1 MDYAEIIHT
10 LLLYSIVIFS
20 FENNTMIIDLN
31 ILLAWGGTY
40 KTYKEGEVIF
50 EEGSHCTF
58 YHQLIEGRVKWINY
72 NDDGKEF
79 IQNLIDP
86 GESFGEIPLFDDEPY
101 VANAVAIE
109 DSLVIKLPKHL
120 FLQLVKE
127 NAEIS
132 FRFCSMMANRMRYKF
147 MLLKTNAFENPEN
160 RVKALL
166 NYYKK
171 KNSLENE
178 TSLRVNLTRQQI
190 ANMTG
195 LRVETVIRT
204 IRHLN
209 EIGSLD
215 IKNGKVFI

>member
-1 MDYAEIIHT
+1 
-10 LLLYSIVIFS
+10 
-20 FENNTMIIDLN
+20 MIIDLN

-50 EEGSHCTF
+50 EEGSHCTC

-79 IQNLIDP
+79 IQNIIDP

-147 MLLKTNAFENPEN
+147 MLLKTNAYENPEN
-160 RVKALL
+160 RVTALL

-171 KNSLENE
+171 KNSLQNE